1 MNDHHSAECHPYELY
16 NSVIHYANP
25 AIIVNDCQCT
35 GDDSDNYVSFVNE
48 SNDQDFDDPV
58 FCCNCNGRE
67 RDNDIWSTTHS
78 SRSRMPVIEAVNQ
91 TDATYVDHKQSFEEF
106 LRESI
111 ENSLPIVYGTAL
123 RSK

>member
-1 MNDHHSAECHPYELY
+1 MADHRSTECHPYDLY

-25 AIIVNDCQCT
+25 AIIVNDCQCA
-35 GDDSDNYVSFVNE
+35 DDSDNYVSFVNDPSE
-48 SNDQDFDDPV
+48 QDFDDPV

-67 RDNDIWSTTHS
+67 RDNDIWSTMHS
-78 SRSRMPVIEAVNQ
+78 GRCRMPVIEAV
-91 TDATYVDHKQSFEEF
+91 DKVEATYIDHKQSFEEF